1 MQPIKPLRLKLRTPL
16 NAMYQQLNRINTRMR
31 RIADH
36 PNMSSEAKFRRSARE
51 TREINK
57 IGRRFERML
66 ERLE

>member
-1 MQPIKPLRLKLRTPL
+1 MLQANI
-16 NAMYQQLNRINTRMR
+16 YQSDIEWLNTRMR